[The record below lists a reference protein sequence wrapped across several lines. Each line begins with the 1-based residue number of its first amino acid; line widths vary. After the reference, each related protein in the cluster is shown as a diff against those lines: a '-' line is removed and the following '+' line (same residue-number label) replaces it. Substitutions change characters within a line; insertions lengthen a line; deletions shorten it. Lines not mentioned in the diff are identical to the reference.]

1 MANRS
6 IDVPE
11 SSAPAALSR
20 IGQRRQVVIPK
31 SVFDALRLNEGDL
44 VEVTTDQG
52 RVSMKPKKPLD
63 ADDTLTL
70 EESSKV
76 RHALKQA
83 RAGNSRTI
91 RFEAT
96 YSRSGGEHGKVSSA
110 VGWAAIAC
118 SFPPNTTSKSG
129 CAPDIPSLGKNIPV
143 LTSARPKPP
152 N

>member
-31 SVFDALRLNEGDL
+31 SVFDALRLKEGDL

-83 RAGNSRTI
+83 RAGNTRPWNDVK
-91 RFEAT
+91 R
-96 YSRSGGEHGKVSSA
+96 
-110 VGWAAIAC
+110 
-118 SFPPNTTSKSG
+118 
-129 CAPDIPSLGKNIPV
+129 DLG
-143 LTSARPKPP
+143 L
-152 N
+152 